1 MSAISV
7 MNYFNMGLNVMV
19 LSGLAIALGEVVD
32 DAIIDVENIFRRLRQ
47 NKFKKNP
54 IPIYKVVFD
63 SSMEVRKS
71 VVFATIIIVLVFIPL
86 LSLSGV
92 AGKLFGPLAIAYIS
106 SIIASL
112 FVALTITPALCYL
125 MLGKSKLESEDSPL
139 IKFIKYYY
147 EIFLRA
153 IEKKSKVIIFT
164 SILIISLGFALLPF
178 FKTQFIP
185 PLHEGHFI
193 MHMTALPGTSEKE
206 SIRIGNLVSAKI
218 KNIGGVKSVA
228 QWVGRSPMGADTFGT
243 HYSEFEI
250 ELEQSD
256 GPEQDKILEKI
267 KDIVNGN
274 PNNKTLSSNGF
285 VGVNFAINTFLTERI
300 EETISGYNASVVIN
314 LFGKDLDALDRDGQK
329 ISRLLNEIDGA
340 EDIMLQSPPGTPQAT
355 IRLRP
360 NKIAEYGIM
369 KSDVLEIIRTAYEG
383 YPAAII
389 YDGVMPVTVKVT
401 VNKSYRD
408 DILDIHELPI
418 RTSTNQII
426 KLGEIADIS
435 QENGRSKI
443 LHQDGKRVQTITANI
458 DGRDIGIF
466 NEDLNAKLSTLNL
479 GEGNYYEITGAAKE
493 NSKAREELITFSVLA
508 GFTVLLM
515 LYIAFGSLRNLAITL
530 FNLPFALIGG
540 VVAASIFGGWIS
552 IGSMVGFVTLFGIT
566 LRNSIMLLSHYQHLV
581 SNENC
586 EWNLETCVR
595 GAKERLPSILMTAL
609 VAGLALMPIA
619 LGSGQ
624 PGKEI
629 EGPMATII
637 IGGLFTSTI
646 LNLLILPTLLLNY
659 GNFKKRSF

>member
-1 MSAISV
+1 
-7 MNYFNMGLNVMV
+7 
-19 LSGLAIALGEVVD
+19 
-32 DAIIDVENIFRRLRQ
+32 
-47 NKFKKNP
+47 
-54 IPIYKVVFD
+54 
-63 SSMEVRKS
+63 
-71 VVFATIIIVLVFIPL
+71 
-86 LSLSGV
+86 
-92 AGKLFGPLAIAYIS
+92 
-106 SIIASL
+106 
-112 FVALTITPALCYL
+112 
-125 MLGKSKLESEDSPL
+125 
-139 IKFIKYYY
+139 
-147 EIFLRA
+147 
-153 IEKKSKVIIFT
+153 
-164 SILIISLGFALLPF
+164 
-178 FKTQFIP
+178 
-185 PLHEGHFI
+185 
-193 MHMTALPGTSEKE
+193 
-206 SIRIGNLVSAKI
+206 
-218 KNIGGVKSVA
+218 
-228 QWVGRSPMGADTFGT
+228 MGADTFGT

-340 EDIMLQSPPGTPQAT
+340 EDITLQSPPGTPQAT